1 MLFKGLKIQNE
12 MNKKNWKVGSQVKI
26 ILVFQKFVYILK
38 GLVHF
43 AVGKIIKF

>member
-1 MLFKGLKIQNE
+1 MLFKGLKNQNE
-12 MNKKNWKVGSQVKI
+12 INKKMKSRISSKNNSRFSKV
-26 ILVFQKFVYILK
+26 FFYILK